1 MTCLACKSETLIW
14 LYRPIG
20 TSRDSE
26 IWLCPVCTLI
36 QSKSNGPPRERVS
49 TLSSEAD
56 WGNVRHAKPL
66 RLNQFGGDLFKLL
79 GSLQDNLSVLDVG
92 SSRGH
97 FREAFKIAKPKGIY
111 QGIEPDRSVAESSDE
126 VIPKSFSNAFG
137 DLKYRKFDF
146 LFLNHTLEHLD
157 DPRGD
162 LEKMRALSK
171 PESTIWIDVPD
182 LMSIRSPN
190 NVEEFF
196 IDKHVT
202 HFTLKSL
209 KNLLSLSGWHLESNF
224 SQGSNITITA
234 KPAEFLSE
242 QVLEVE
248 EAQEFKNL
256 ILDYKKTLEG
266 NLEKLSEV
274 GRILNSSIENSVIFG
289 AGRILDSLIKRG
301 GVDISKFTVCD
312 NYLWKFGSAI
322 LPGIVHPAKIDWNNF
337 QKVFIL
343 GSSSAEEIRSQLKSE
358 FNFKGSIK
366 TFDEL
371 LQSLSGT

>member
-1 MTCLACKSETLIW
+1 
-14 LYRPIG
+14 
-20 TSRDSE
+20 
-26 IWLCPVCTLI
+26 
-36 QSKSNGPPRERVS
+36 VS
-49 TLSSEAD
+49 TLSAEAD

-79 GSLQDNLSVLDVG
+79 DSLNDNLSVLDVG

-97 FREAFKIAKPKGIY
+97 FREAFKRAKPKGIY
-111 QGIEPDRSVAESSDE
+111 QGIEPDRSVAENYEDI
-126 VIPKSFSNAFG
+126 IPKSFSNAFG
-137 DLKYRKFDF
+137 DLEPRKFDF

-162 LEKMRALSK
+162 LEKMRDLSK
-171 PESTIWIDVPD
+171 PESIIWIDVPD
-182 LMSIRSPN
+182 LMSIRSPT

-209 KNLLSLSGWHLESNF
+209 KNLLLLSGWHIESNF
-224 SQGSNITITA
+224 SQGSNITVTA
-234 KPAEFLSE
+234 KPAQFIAEP
-242 QVLEVE
+242 VLEVE
-248 EAQEFKNL
+248 EAQELENL

-274 GRILNSSIENSVIFG
+274 GRILNSRIDNSVIFG

-301 GVDISKFTVCD
+301 GLEIAKFTICD

-322 LPGIVHPAKIDWNNF
+322 LPGILNPAKIDWNNF
-337 QKVFIL
+337 QQVFIL
-343 GSSSAEEIRSQLKSE
+343 GSSSAEEIRNQLKSE
-358 FNFKGSIK
+358 FNFRGSIK

-371 LQSLSGT
+371 LQSL